1 MRYTKDD
8 EGRINNFAV
17 EPKIYSA
24 EPPTPQEKRT
34 YIIVGVVAAVLVTG
48 LIFIATV
55 VS

>member
-17 EPKIYSA
+17 EPKIYAA
-24 EPPTPQEKRT
+24 EPPTPQQQKT
-34 YIIVGVVAAVLVTG
+34 YIILGVVAVALVTG
-48 LIFIATV
+48 LIVIATV

>member
-8 EGRINNFAV
+8 DGRINNFAV

-24 EPPTPQEKRT
+24 EPPTPQEKRN
-34 YIIVGVVAAVLVTG
+34 YIILGVVAAVLVTG
-48 LIFIATV
+48 LIVIATV

>member
-24 EPPTPQEKRT
+24 EPPTPQEKRN
-34 YIIVGVVAAVLVTG
+34 YIILGVVAAVLVTG
-48 LIFIATV
+48 LIVIASV